1 MNITRESKSAHNDI
15 LKIELTKEDYAA
27 GYEKKL
33 KKYSKEMNVNG
44 FRKGAVPVGMIKK
57 MYGESILVEE
67 INHLADTALQ
77 DFVKENDIK
86 LLGRPM
92 LADGQ
97 ELLDI
102 KPNEDKTYQINFEIG
117 YEPAYTFA
125 LTDTTFKK
133 FEIDVTSEMVNKEIE
148 NVKAHFAKLE
158 DSAEPVALGDTFYFN
173 FDNTKAIKGES
184 FSSTDEL
191 TDAGRAAFVGKK
203 MGDKVEGIA
212 TELFDATKFDVN
224 RYILNITEATDETNA
239 QVLESV
245 SFELTNVK
253 KKMTPETLTS
263 EQISGVCRDES
274 KTTMEDLKA
283 SLEADIKTQYE
294 GLSHNFLRNDVYEHV
309 VENTKIDLPVEFLKK
324 WIVSEKEN
332 NLTTEKVEKE
342 FGPIEKSIKW
352 DLMTSRFAT
361 ENDIKVEVEE
371 IKNEF
376 KTRYMQ
382 YFMQSGYNP
391 PADQLEKFAED
402 AMKDQKNVRK
412 TFESILDGKI
422 LDGMIAQV
430 KTESIKYTEEQFT
443 AESKARNEKRAALD
457 AKAEEEHVHDEHCG
471 HEH

>member
-33 KKYSKEMNVNG
+33 KKYSKEVSING
-44 FRKGAVPVGMIKK
+44 FRKGAVPIGVVKK

-102 KPNEDKTYQINFEIG
+102 KPNEDKTYEINFEIG

-125 LTDTTFKK
+125 LAGTTFKK
-133 FEIDVTSEMVNKEIE
+133 FEIDVTPEMVNKEVE
-148 NVKAHFAKLE
+148 NVKSHFSKLE
-158 DSAEPVALGDTFYFN
+158 DSAEPVAVGDTFYFN
-173 FDNTKAIKGES
+173 FDNSKAIKGES

-191 TDAGRAAFVGKK
+191 TDAGRTAFIGKK

-212 TELFDATKFDVN
+212 SELFDSAKFDVK
-224 RYILNITEATDETNA
+224 RYILNITEGTEETDA
-239 QVLESV
+239 QALESV

-253 KKMTPETLTS
+253 KKMTPETLTP
-263 EQISGVCRDES
+263 EQIGGVCRDES
-274 KTTMEDLKA
+274 KTTMEDLKS
-283 SLEADIKTQYE
+283 SLEADIRTQYE
-294 GLSHNFLRNDVYEHV
+294 GLAHNFLRNDVYEHV
-309 VENTKIDLPVEFLKK
+309 IENTKIDLPVEFLKK

-332 NLTTEKVEKE
+332 NLTTEKVESE

-352 DLMTSRFAT
+352 DLMTSRYAT
-361 ENDIKVEVEE
+361 ENNVKVEVEE
-371 IKNEF
+371 IKQEF
-376 KTRYMQ
+376 KTRYLQ

-402 AMKDQKNVRK
+402 ALKDQKNVRK
-412 TFESILDGKI
+412 TFETILDGKI
-422 LDGMIAQV
+422 LDSMITQV
-430 KTESIKYTEEQFT
+430 KTESVKYTEEQFT
-443 AESKARNEKRAALD
+443 AESKARNEKRAAIE
-457 AKAEEEHVHDEHCG
+457 AEEEHVHDEHCG

>member
-1 MNITRESKSAHNDI
+1 MNITRENKSAHNDI
-15 LKIELTKEDYAA
+15 LRIELTKEDYAA

-125 LTDTTFKK
+125 LTGTTFKK
-133 FEIDVTSEMVNKEIE
+133 FEIDVTPEMVNKEIE
-148 NVKAHFAKLE
+148 NVKAHFSKLE
-158 DSAEPVALGDTFYFN
+158 DSAEPISEGDTFYFS
-173 FDNTKAIKGES
+173 FDNTKDIKGES

-191 TDAGRAAFVGKK
+191 TEAGKTAFLAKK
-203 MGDKVEGIA
+203 MGDKVDGIA
-212 TELFDATKFDVN
+212 ADLFDSAKFDVK
-224 RYILNITEATDETNA
+224 RYILNIAEPSEATDA
-239 QVLESV
+239 QALESV
-245 SFELTNVK
+245 TFEITNVK
-253 KKMTPETLTS
+253 KKMTPETLTP
-263 EQISGVCRDES
+263 EQISGICRDET
-274 KTTMEDLKA
+274 KTTMEDLTS

-294 GLSHNFLRNDVYEHV
+294 GLAHNFLRNDVYEYV
-309 VENTKIDLPVEFLKK
+309 VENTKIDLPVPFLKK

-332 NLTTEKVEKE
+332 NLTEEKVEKE
-342 FGPIEKSIKW
+342 FDSIEKSIKW

-361 ENDIKVEVEE
+361 ENNIKVEVEE

-391 PADQLEKFAED
+391 PVDQLEKFADE

-412 TFESILDGKI
+412 TFETLLDGKI
-422 LDGMIAQV
+422 LDSMISKV
-430 KTESIKYTEEQFT
+430 KTETVKYTEEQFT
-443 AESKARNEKRAALD
+443 VESKLRNEKRAALE
-457 AKAEEEHVHDEHCG
+457 AKEETEHVHDEHCG